1 MMAWPMERTRDSKV
15 QHDLMP
21 GDWQSGFLGMRAGLR
36 SKQTAIAAFL
46 VLGCVFRII
55 RYAQNLPLWS
65 DECFLSVNFIDRR
78 YRELLEPLDNGQIAP
93 PLFLWAQ
100 RFIIDLGGFSEWSL
114 RFFPLVCGL
123 ASVFLF
129 WHLARRVFGNDLI
142 PLLLAVGIFAV
153 SVHPIR
159 HASEA
164 KPYASD
170 LLVAILL
177 LVLAAEWLRRP
188 QQVRWMWALA
198 GAVPLCLSLSNAAVF
213 VAGGVGLG
221 LVYPVWKHGSRQ
233 NLVAFST
240 FGIALIVSFTMLY
253 LLVTHGQSARAID
266 GLRRY
271 WSASF
276 PPLTDF
282 PRLTGWLISAHT
294 GSGFAYPGGGSRGG
308 STATSLAFLIG
319 VVGMTRRGHGA
330 MVTCLLA
337 PFALAF
343 LAASLHRYPY
353 GSEARLMQFVAPSI
367 CLLSGQGAA
376 IVLGWVRPPTLRR
389 KLLMVAMLCLVVC
402 GIVPQVVSSLV
413 PYRMLYDHQTREF
426 ARWFW
431 VNQAEDAELACVDLD
446 CGIERRGTW
455 FGRKAWYLCNQMIYS
470 PGRQGAVL
478 RRDRE
483 IPIDRPLRYVL
494 FEESPENPSARDWLA
509 RMERKLVLKESKVYH
524 VPVTLGEGRPATEQ
538 WRVLEFVPRP
548 AGSPEVIAVQQPGER
563 QRR

>member
-1 MMAWPMERTRDSKV
+1 MMAWPMERTRDPKV
-15 QHDLMP
+15 QDDLMP
-21 GDWQSGFLGMRAGLR
+21 EAWQSGYLGMRDGLR
-36 SKQTAIAAFL
+36 SNQTAIALFL

-65 DECFLSVNFIDRR
+65 DECFLSVNFIDRG

-100 RFIIDLGGFSEWSL
+100 RYFIDLGGFSEWSL

-129 WHLARRVFGNDLI
+129 WHLARRVFGSDSI

-177 LVLAAEWLRRP
+177 LVLAAEWLRKP
-188 QQVRWMWALA
+188 QQVRWMWALVA
-198 GAVPLCLSLSNAAVF
+198 AVPLSLSLSNAAVF
-213 VAGGVGLG
+213 VAGGIGLG
-221 LVYPVWKHGSRQ
+221 LVYPVWKHGNRR
-233 NLVAFST
+233 NLVAFCT

-266 GLRRY
+266 GLRLY

-276 PPLTDF
+276 PPLTDHTL
-282 PRLTGWLISAHT
+282 LTGWLISAHT

-319 VVGMTRRGHGA
+319 AVALARRGHAA
-330 MVTCLLA
+330 MVACLLA

-343 LAASLHRYPY
+343 VAASLHRYPY
-353 GSEARLMQFVAPSI
+353 GFEARLMQFIAPSI

-376 IVLGWVRPPTLRR
+376 IVLSWVRAPKLRR
-389 KLLMVAMLCLVVC
+389 NLLLAGMFCLVVC
-402 GIVPQVVSSLV
+402 GVVPQVVSSLF
-413 PYRMLYDHQTREF
+413 PYRMLYDHQSREF
-426 ARWFW
+426 ARRFW
-431 VNQAEDAELACVDLD
+431 VKQAEDAELACVELD
-446 CGIERRGTW
+446 SGIERRGTW

-470 PGRQGAVL
+470 PDRRGASL
-478 RRDRE
+478 GRDRE
-483 IPIDRPLRYVL
+483 ISTDRPLRCVL
-494 FEESPENPSARDWLA
+494 FEESPESPSVREWLA
-509 RMERKLVLKESKVYH
+509 RMKRNLLLKESKVYH
-524 VPVTLGEGRPATEQ
+524 IPVTLGEGRPATEQ
-538 WRVLEFVPRP
+538 WRVFEFVPRP
-548 AGSPEVIAVQQPGER
+548 AGSPKMIAVQQPADR
-563 QRR
+563 QRG

>member
-1 MMAWPMERTRDSKV
+1 MAWPMERTRDSKV
-15 QHDLMP
+15 QDDLMA
-21 GDWQSGFLGMRAGLR
+21 GDWQSGYRGVRAGLR
-36 SKQTAIAAFL
+36 SRKAAIASFL
-46 VLGCVFRII
+46 ALGCLFRII
-55 RYAQNLPLWS
+55 RYALNLPLWS
-65 DECFLSVNFIDRR
+65 DECFLSVNFIDRG

-129 WHLARRVFGNDLI
+129 WHLARRVFGSDSI

-159 HASEA
+159 HASDA

-198 GAVPLCLSLSNAAVF
+198 GVVPVSLALSNAAVF
-213 VAGGVGLG
+213 VAGGIGLG
-221 LVYPVWKHGSRQ
+221 LVDPVWKHRSRR
-233 NLVAFST
+233 NLVAFCT
-240 FGIALIVSFTMLY
+240 FGIALIGSFAMLY
-253 LLVTHGQSARAID
+253 LLVTHGQSARAMD

-282 PRLTGWLISAHT
+282 PRLTAWLIAAHT
-294 GSGFAYPGGGSRGG
+294 GSGFAYPGGGSRGR

-319 VVGMTRRGHGA
+319 VVGMVRRGHGA

-343 LAASLHRYPY
+343 LAASLHHYPY

-376 IVLGWVRPPTLRR
+376 IALGWVRPPTLRR
-389 KLLMVAMLCLVVC
+389 KLLLAGMFCLVVC

-413 PYRMLYDHQTREF
+413 PYRMLYDHQAREF

-431 VNQAEDAELACVDLD
+431 VKQAEGAELACVDLD
-446 CGIERRGTW
+446 AGIERRGTS
-455 FGRKAWYLCNQMIYS
+455 FGRNAWYLCNQMIYS
-470 PGRQGAVL
+470 PDRRGAAPG
-478 RRDRE
+478 RDRE
-483 IPIDRPLRYVL
+483 ISTDRPLRCVL
-494 FEESPENPSARDWLA
+494 FEESPESPSVRDWLA
-509 RMERKLVLKESKVYH
+509 QMERNLLLKESKIYH

-538 WRVLEFVPRP
+538 WRILEFVPRP
-548 AGSPEVIAVQQPGER
+548 ARSPEVISVQQPADR

>member
-1 MMAWPMERTRDSKV
+1 MILWPMERTRDPKV
-15 QHDLMP
+15 QGDLML
-21 GDWQSGFLGMRAGLR
+21 GNWQSRYLGIRERLR
-36 SKQTAIAAFL
+36 SNQTAIASFL

-65 DECFLSVNFIDRR
+65 DECFLSVNFIDRG
-78 YRELLEPLDNGQIAP
+78 YRELLEPLDNGQNAP

-129 WHLARRVFGNDLI
+129 YHLARRVFGSDSI

-170 LLVAILL
+170 LLVAVLL

-188 QQVRWMWALA
+188 QQVRWMWALV
-198 GAVPLCLSLSNAAVF
+198 GAVPLSLALSNAAVF
-213 VAGGVGLG
+213 VAGGIGLG
-221 LVYPVWKHGSRQ
+221 LAYPVWKHGSRR
-233 NLVAFST
+233 NLVAFWT
-240 FGIALIVSFTMLY
+240 FGIALIVSFTILY
-253 LLVTHGQSARAID
+253 LFVTHGQSARAID

-276 PPLTDF
+276 PPLPDLT
-282 PRLTGWLISAHT
+282 RLPGWLISAHT

-330 MVTCLLA
+330 MVACLLA

-343 LAASLHRYPY
+343 VAASLHRYPY
-353 GSEARLMQFVAPSI
+353 GFEARLMQFVAPSI
-367 CLLSGQGAA
+367 CLLTGQGAA
-376 IVLGWVRPPTLRR
+376 VVLGWVRPPTLRR
-389 KLLMVAMLCLVVC
+389 KLLLTGTLCLIVC
-402 GIVPQVVSSLV
+402 GIVPQVVSSLF
-413 PYRMLYDHQTREF
+413 PYRMLYDHQSREF

-431 VNQAEDAELACVDLD
+431 VKQAEDGKLACVDLD
-446 CGIERRGTW
+446 CGIDRRGTW

-470 PGRQGAVL
+470 PDRRSAILG
-478 RRDRE
+478 RDRE
-483 IPIDRPLRYVL
+483 ISMDRPLRYIL
-494 FEESPENPSARDWLA
+494 FEESPENLSVRDWRA
-509 RMERKLVLKESKVYH
+509 RMERILVLKGSKVYH
-524 VPVTLGEGRPATEQ
+524 VPVTLGEGRPATEE
-538 WRVLEFVPRP
+538 WRILEFVPRP
-548 AGSPEVIAVQQPGER
+548 AGTLEMIAVQHPADR
-563 QRR
+563 Q